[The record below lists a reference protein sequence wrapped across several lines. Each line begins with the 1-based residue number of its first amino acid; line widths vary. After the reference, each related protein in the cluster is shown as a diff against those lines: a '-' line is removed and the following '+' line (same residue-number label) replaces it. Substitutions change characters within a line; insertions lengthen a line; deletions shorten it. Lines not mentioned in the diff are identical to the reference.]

1 MCLRLFFFFLNFLV
15 LLLIFEIVLE
25 TSSTLEYSE
34 RLCYI
39 PLAFLEVC
47 FCNLHSV
54 RVKASAKIL
63 MESMDWGLPSWLEST
78 RDVSS
83 VFYTLLGIL
92 TFTHDMK
99 FLFVP
104 FILLVEK
111 WRSMVSLP
119 RSCDWCLIFKFQ
131 NESCAEAT
139 EGCGFDLKMF
149 FRKFCWQG
157 KSFNPA
163 SQMVLELYNTLFR
176 GAIHPLLYARRV
188 T

>member
-1 MCLRLFFFFLNFLV
+1 MCLRLFVFSFSFLFLNFLV

-34 RLCYI
+34 RLHYI

-54 RVKASAKIL
+54 RVKASVKIL

-111 WRSMVSLP
+111 WRSMVSLS
-119 RSCDWCLIFKFQ
+119 RSCDWYLIFKFQ
-131 NESCAEAT
+131 NESLHMCWSHGGVWFWPKNVLQEILLT
-139 EGCGFDLKMF
+139 GQ
-149 FRKFCWQG
+149 KFQPG
-157 KSFNPA
+157 ISNG
-163 SQMVLELYNTLFR
+163 S
-176 GAIHPLLYARRV
+176 RV
-188 T
+188 I